1 MLIIAVGQRMPAWVD
16 EAFNEY
22 AKRMPSE
29 LRLELREIKAQARRG
44 AATESILAREAEA
57 IRQTLP
63 KRARLIVLDEHGE
76 AATSSELAA
85 HLKGWQREGDP
96 IAFVVG
102 SADGIDATL
111 KKEAHQLLR
120 LSNLT
125 LPHGLVRV
133 LLAEQL
139 YRAHSINHGHPYH
152 RP

>member
-1 MLIIAVGQRMPAWVD
+1 MLIIAVGQRMPPWVD

-29 LRLELREIKAQARRG
+29 LRLELREIKAQARSG
-44 AATESILAREAEA
+44 AATETILTKEAEA
-57 IRQTLP
+57 IRQALP
-63 KRARLIVLDEHGE
+63 KRARLIVLDEHGQ
-76 AATSSELAA
+76 ASTSTELAVR
-85 HLKGWQREGDP
+85 LKDWQRAGDP
-96 IAFVVG
+96 IAFVIG

-139 YRAHSINHGHPYH
+139 YRAHSINEGHPYH